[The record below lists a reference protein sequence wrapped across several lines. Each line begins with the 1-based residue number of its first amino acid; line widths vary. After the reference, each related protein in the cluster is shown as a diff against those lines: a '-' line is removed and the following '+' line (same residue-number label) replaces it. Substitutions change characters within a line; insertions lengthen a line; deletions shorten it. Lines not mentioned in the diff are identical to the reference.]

1 MGRKRKDSNPVS
13 LFAFQDIITSITGIM
28 VLVVLLIILDI
39 ISHKE
44 QNSLQA
50 DENRKNI
57 KKLEELAKGL
67 ETKLL
72 EGKEWLNVNENII
85 RKALSIDLDAL
96 PKMIDKE
103 EKLHLRLVSALKIR
117 QQRNRELQS
126 LVLKTEKGDKE
137 KRELV
142 QKKKEELEKLKENL
156 AKEKVHIKDLLAK
169 LEQIK
174 RDAEKMKKRVEIRT
188 TDKLDKTPVFVE
200 CSGTLIKTKVM
211 KKTSKVER
219 IQGDVKDK
227 KRLLEKFFQW
237 LNSTS
242 NPSEESIV
250 VIVKPSSVEYIKDLC
265 AILEQFGFEYNLE
278 PMVEDKTGVY

>member
-44 QNSLQA
+44 QNSPQE
-50 DENRKNI
+50 DENRKDI
-57 KKLEELAKGL
+57 KTLEELAKGL

-103 EKLHLRLVSALKIR
+103 EKLHLRLVAAVNIR
-117 QQRNRELQS
+117 KESNRELKS
-126 LVLKTEKGDKE
+126 LILKTEKE
-137 KRELV
+137 KAEKGELI
-142 QKKKEELEKLKENL
+142 KKKKDEIEHLKEHIANEKLR
-156 AKEKVHIKDLLAK
+156 IKDLQAK
-169 LEQIK
+169 LEKAKQ
-174 RDAEKMKKRVEIRT
+174 DAETMKKRVEIRT

-200 CSGTLIKTKVM
+200 CSGAIIKTKVIN
-211 KKTSKVER
+211 KSSAVET

-227 KRLLEKFFQW
+227 KLILDDFFQW
-237 LNSTS
+237 LNSTRD
-242 NPSEESIV
+242 PSEESIV
-250 VIVKPSSVEYIKDLC
+250 LIVKPSSVGYIKDLC
-265 AILEQFGFEYNLE
+265 AILEKFGFEYNLE
-278 PMVEDKTGVY
+278 PMMEDKTGVY